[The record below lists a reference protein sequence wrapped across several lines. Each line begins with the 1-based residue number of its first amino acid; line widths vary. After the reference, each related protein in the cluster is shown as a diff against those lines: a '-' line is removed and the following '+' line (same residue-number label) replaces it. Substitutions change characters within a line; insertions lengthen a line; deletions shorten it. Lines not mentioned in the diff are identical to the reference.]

1 MRFASCLLVVAIG
14 VTACG
19 GAAVPHD
26 KLSSAKAAM
35 RAAEV
40 AGAPND
46 PQGALRVKKAGEAIA
61 HAEKLIK
68 EDENE
73 RASYVLE
80 RAQVDAELALALAQD
95 LTMRGEA
102 EEAQREVAKLK
113 AEVAQ

>member
-1 MRFASCLLVVAIG
+1 
-14 VTACG
+14 
-19 GAAVPHD
+19 
-26 KLSSAKAAM
+26 M

-80 RAQVDAELALALAQD
+80 RAQVDAELALALAQE